1 MLVLYALLDPGDHV
15 ISLYPTYQQ
24 LYDIPRSFGADVDF
38 WHVKEDMNW
47 LPDLEELRKL
57 IKPNTK
63 MICIN
68 NANNPTGAVMDKAY
82 LSELVEIAETCG
94 AFILSDEVYHSFSG
108 DRIPAIVDLYDKGIS
123 VNSLSKTYSLPGIRV
138 GWVAANSQVTEIL
151 KDYRD
156 YTMISAGVFDDMV
169 ASLALKHRDS
179 ILLRN
184 EKIVKNNLEILEE
197 WVQSEPKAE
206 MIKPANVSTSFVKL
220 NVSVPIEEF
229 CLELL
234 DNYGVLLV
242 PGNRFDIEGHVR
254 IGYCCEESVLI
265 EGLKR
270 LSECLLSR

>member
-1 MLVLYALLDPGDHV
+1 
-15 ISLYPTYQQ
+15 
-24 LYDIPRSFGADVDF
+24 
-38 WHVKEDMNW
+38 
-47 LPDLEELRKL
+47 
-57 IKPNTK
+57 
-63 MICIN
+63 
-68 NANNPTGAVMDKAY
+68 
-82 LSELVEIAETCG
+82 
-94 AFILSDEVYHSFSG
+94 
-108 DRIPAIVDLYDKGIS
+108 
-123 VNSLSKTYSLPGIRV
+123 
-138 GWVAANSQVTEIL
+138 
-151 KDYRD
+151 
-156 YTMISAGVFDDMV
+156 MISAGVFDDMV